1 MFRELVLHTLNGTIN
16 VAIAYGKS
24 IAYRFVSTRSCVS
37 FHIIVDY
44 LHFPYLGLWIRVQG
58 LGLGFRVGYLSI
70 CLQEKDFGEALQ
82 GTQIQSKLVPN
93 SLPKHF
99 ENHVSWLW

>member
-1 MFRELVLHTLNGTIN
+1 MFRELVLHKLNGTIN
-16 VAIAYGKS
+16 VAISYGKS
-24 IAYRFVSTRSCVS
+24 IAYRFVSTQSSVS
-37 FHIIVDY
+37 FHNIVDY
-44 LHFPYLGLWIRVQG
+44 LHLPYLG

-93 SLPKHF
+93 SLPRTLRKPCI
-99 ENHVSWLW
+99 VVVVV